1 MQLNIYVPKQKAHLL
16 ERLKVESQRT
26 GRPKNAFVLEAL
38 QKYLAAR
45 QPRLGSFHPGEMRLG
60 PRGGLYRRRL
70 SR

>member
-1 MQLNIYVPKQKAHLL
+1 MQLNVYVPKEKAHLL

-26 GRPKNAFVLEAL
+26 GRPKNALVLEAL

-45 QPRLGSFHPGEMRLG
+45 QPRLGSFHLGEMRLG
-60 PRGGLYRRRL
+60 PRGSLYRRRL